1 MMRSGDLNPPPPPF
15 SKTVYHIYQCLQMF
29 MLHVLTTCNKHTNK
43 EFVIYSALSV
53 SIIKMYFDYAL

>member
-1 MMRSGDLNPPPPPF
+1 
-15 SKTVYHIYQCLQMF
+15 MF

-53 SIIKMYFDYAL
+53 SIIKMYFDYALWIFFLKCINLDQNLMHYEEK